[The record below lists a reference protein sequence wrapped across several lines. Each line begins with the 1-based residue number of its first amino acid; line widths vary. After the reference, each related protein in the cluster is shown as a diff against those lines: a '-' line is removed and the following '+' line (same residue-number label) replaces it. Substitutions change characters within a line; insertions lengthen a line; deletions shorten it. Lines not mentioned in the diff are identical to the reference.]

1 MYKIPLIGLKVG
13 THEYDY
19 KLDNQFFDEFEELE
33 GTIGELNA
41 HVVLIKSESLLT
53 LNLNIQGA
61 IEAVCDRCLDTFN
74 MPFEAKTEL
83 FVKFGEESE
92 ELAENLI
99 VIPLEADHLDLKDL
113 FYELYF
119 LNIPLQAIHPD
130 VDGESTCNENMLE
143 RLDEYSVDPV
153 EKIDPRWEELKKLI
167 NNK

>member
-13 THEYDY
+13 THEFDY

-41 HVVLIKSESLLT
+41 HVVLIKSESLMT
-53 LNLNIQGA
+53 LNLKLTGA
-61 IEAVCDRCLDTFN
+61 IEALCDRCLDTFN
-74 MPFEAKTEL
+74 MAFEAETKL
-83 FVKFGEESE
+83 LVKFSDESE
-92 ELAENLI
+92 EQVDDLI
-99 VIPLEADHLDLKDL
+99 VISFKEDHLDLKDL

-153 EKIDPRWEELKKLI
+153 KKIDPRWEELKKLI